1 MTNKEISGILKIAAQ
16 LGDLHDE
23 NPFKTKALS
32 SAAFHIER
40 MEAEL
45 ITLDQATLERIQG
58 IGKSIAQKIIQII
71 DRGSFDDLDLWLQ
84 KTPAGV
90 MQMLKLKGIGA
101 KKVKA
106 LWQELG
112 IESIGELL
120 YACKENRLVTLKG
133 FGEKT
138 QQQIIQS
145 IQFLEQNQ
153 GKMLFADAEVAYSLL
168 QDWLCQTGKAELI
181 PTGEFRRHLEVLD
194 EIACIVRGD
203 FDVTLKQ
210 IEQHPEISALHY
222 DEHTVDFVLAGR
234 FQFRLCKEDKD
245 FSAYQ
250 LAITTGPLAFIE
262 HFKIK
267 QEKAETEEKLYRQ
280 QSLPYVLPELR
291 DLRPDLT
298 AKIENNDL
306 VKQADF
312 KGILHCHSKYSDG
325 ANTLKEMADACQEMG
340 MEYFGICDHSRSAQY
355 AGGLTIERVIEQ
367 HREIDL
373 LNEQYGSAFTVFK
386 GIESDIL
393 NDGNLDYPDEVL
405 KQFDFVV
412 ASVHSNL
419 KMSEDKAMSR
429 LIKAIENPYTTIL
442 GHLTGRLL
450 LSRNGYPI
458 DHHKIIDACAA
469 NNVSIELN
477 AHPFRLDID
486 WRWIPYCM
494 DKGVKIAINPDAH
507 EMEGLKD
514 IRYGVLVARK
524 GGLSKDFLLNSMNKS
539 EITDFFKKKSRS

>member
-1 MTNKEISGILKIAAQ
+1 MTNKEIAGILKVAAQ

-23 NPFKTKALS
+23 NPFKVKALS
-32 SAAFHIER
+32 GAAFQIER
-40 MEAEL
+40 MESEL
-45 ITLDQATLERIQG
+45 ISLDQSTIESVQG
-58 IGKSIAQKIIQII
+58 IGKSIAQKIIQIM
-71 DRGSFDDLDLWLQ
+71 DRGSFDDLDLWIQ

-90 MQMLKLKGIGA
+90 LQMLKLKGIGA

-138 QQQIIQS
+138 QNQIIQS

-153 GKMLFADAEVAYSLL
+153 GKMLYADAEAAFELL
-168 QDWLCQTGKAELI
+168 QEWIDNTANAALI
-181 PTGEFRRHLEVLD
+181 ASGEFRRQLEVLD
-194 EIACIVRGD
+194 EITCIVRGD
-203 FDVTLKQ
+203 FDLTLKQ
-210 IEQHPEISALHY
+210 IEQHPEISAVHY
-222 DEHTVDFVLAGR
+222 DKHTIDFVFAGR
-234 FQFRLCKEDKD
+234 FQFRLHKEDPE

-250 LAITTGPLAFIE
+250 LAITTGPFAFNE

-267 QEKAETEEKLYRQ
+267 QQKAESEEKLYQQ

-291 DLRPDLT
+291 DLNPDLIE
-298 AKIENNDL
+298 KIENDAL
-306 VKQADF
+306 VKLTDF

-325 ANTLKEMADACQEMG
+325 ANTLKEMADACKEMG
-340 MEYFGICDHSRSAQY
+340 LEYFGICDHSRSAQY
-355 AGGLTIERVIEQ
+355 AGGLHIDRVIEQ
-367 HREIDL
+367 HCEIDL
-373 LNEQYGSAFTVFK
+373 LNQQYGDGFKVFK

-393 NDGNLDYPDEVL
+393 NDGSLDYPDEVL

-419 KMSEDKAMSR
+419 KMTEEKAMSR
-429 LIKAIENPYTTIL
+429 LIKAIENPFTTIL

-450 LSRNGYPI
+450 LSRNGYPV

-469 NNVSIELN
+469 NNVTIELN

-507 EMEGLKD
+507 EIEGLKD
-514 IRYGVLVARK
+514 IKYGVLVARK
-524 GGLSKDFLLNSMNKS
+524 GGLNKNFLLNSMNKT
-539 EITDFFKKKSRS
+539 EIGDFFQKKKSS